1 MKEKDDSEDN
11 DIINEKEDFSN
22 IIRFKD
28 NDDNEEII
36 NNINF
41 DLNNNED
48 NEIFD
53 RLCKLQKLIKKESTL
68 RELSKT

>member
-41 DLNNNED
+41 DLNNNEG